1 VRPYAPSKARLVV
14 AVWELGALA
23 FLHRTTVD
31 LFHLAHLATPLLLV
45 TGAAWVWLCW
55 RLAVMGVYTAPHG
68 VLVRGLVTRRVLAW
82 RELDRITVADATFRV
97 GRLRVPAGRTIWF
110 ETRAGERVD
119 STLYADG
126 IDFRF
131 RRPLFARLHDDLR
144 RRHRERT
151 APATMQG

>member
-1 VRPYAPSKARLVV
+1 MRPYAPSKARLVV

-31 LFHLAHLATPLLLV
+31 LFHLPGTPLLLV
-45 TGAAWVWLCW
+45 IGVAWVALCW
-55 RLAVMGVYTAPHG
+55 RLAVMGVYTGPHG
-68 VLVRGLVTRRVLAW
+68 VLVRGLVTRRVVAW
-82 RELDRITVADATFRV
+82 RDLDRITVGDATFRL
-97 GRLRVPAGRTIWF
+97 GRVRVPLGRTIWF
-110 ETRAGERVD
+110 ETRDGARVD

-131 RRPLFARLHDDLR
+131 RRPLFARLHEDLR
-144 RRHRERT
+144 RCHRERA